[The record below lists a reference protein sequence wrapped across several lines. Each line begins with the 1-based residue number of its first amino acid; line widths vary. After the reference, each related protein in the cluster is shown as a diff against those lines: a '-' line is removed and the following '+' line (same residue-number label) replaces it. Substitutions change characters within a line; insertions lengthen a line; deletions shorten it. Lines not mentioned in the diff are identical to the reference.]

1 MQEIFIKRHIDKRK
15 ILIGIIIAACI
26 ALYTYSYLRVPRVT
40 QILQTSITTLTPQ
53 LLFEKQPIV
62 IEEGI
67 VDPTALIG
75 TVFKYLAFDF
85 FGKPQIQVATSGVSL
100 QQTQH
105 RYTIL
110 TCAYGGEV
118 DIFHPKYTAVIKTSN
133 AQFITIRLAA
143 HQPLILPKHWW
154 FQIKANN
161 NGPCKVIR
169 ITGI

>member
-1 MQEIFIKRHIDKRK
+1 MILKHIKISIDKRK
-15 ILIGIIIAACI
+15 ILIGIIIVACI
-26 ALYTYSYLRVPRVT
+26 ALYTYSYLRVPRIT

-62 IEEGI
+62 IEEGV
-67 VDPTALIG
+67 VDSHALLG
-75 TVFKYLAFDF
+75 TVFKYLAF
-85 FGKPQIQVATSGVSL
+85 GKPVIQVATSGVSL

-110 TCAYGGEV
+110 TCAQGGEV
-118 DIFHPKYTAVIKTSN
+118 DIFHPKYTAFIKTSK
-133 AQFITIRLAA
+133 AQFITIKLAP

-154 FQIKANN
+154 FQIKANK

-169 ITGI
+169 ISGI